1 MVSGCAHAST
11 LAKHIVMQTYGSNI
25 ERQTINL
32 FATRRRDTIPYLD
45 IRCMHEMK
53 KVDLAAVLEG
63 VPHSL
68 SLEAFLTRIKLG

>member
-1 MVSGCAHAST
+1 
-11 LAKHIVMQTYGSNI
+11 
-25 ERQTINL
+25 
-32 FATRRRDTIPYLD
+32 
-45 IRCMHEMK
+45 MHEMK